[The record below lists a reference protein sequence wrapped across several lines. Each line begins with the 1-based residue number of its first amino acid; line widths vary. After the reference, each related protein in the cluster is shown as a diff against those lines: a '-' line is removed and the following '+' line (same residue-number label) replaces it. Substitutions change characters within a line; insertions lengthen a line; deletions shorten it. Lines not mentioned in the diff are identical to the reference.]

1 MNNYNALI
9 IDHSRPGR
17 RGYTLRNTEVDQIDL
32 SEVFGSDLLRKESAE
47 LPEVSEPEVVRHF
60 TNLSKKNFA
69 VDEGMYPLG
78 SCTMKYNPKINEEVA
93 ALAGFNNVHPLQP
106 ISTVQGSLEVMYGLQ
121 NALKSISG
129 MDQVSLLPSAGSQ
142 GELAGLM
149 IIKAYLRENNQQYR
163 NKIIIPDS
171 SHGTNPASASMAGF
185 ETITIPS
192 NENGTVDLQSLKN
205 AVGEDTAG
213 FMLTNPNTLG
223 LFETDILEIAEIV
236 HGVGGLLYYDGA
248 NMNANLGITR
258 PGDMGFDVLH
268 YNLHKTFATPHG
280 GGGPGSGP
288 IGVKEKLV
296 DFLPGHYIEKTD
308 DGYTFSDNPKHT
320 IGKVRSFHGNFGVML
335 KAYSYIL
342 SMGSDG
348 LVSASQL
355 AVLNANYLKESLK
368 EDYVLPIKSVCK
380 HEFVLSGL
388 IEANGAST
396 LDIAKRM
403 MDYGYHPMTIYFPL
417 IVEEAMM
424 IEPTETETKETLDG
438 FIIAL
443 KEIAEEAKTSPEK
456 LKEAPIS
463 TLVRRLDEVTAAR
476 KPILTWK

>member
-93 ALAGFNNVHPLQP
+93 ALAGFNNIHPLQP
-106 ISTVQGSLEVMYGLQ
+106 MSTVQGSLEVMYGLQ

-185 ETITIPS
+185 ETITISS

-223 LFETDILEIAEIV
+223 LFEKDILEIAEIV

-248 NMNANLGITR
+248 TMNANLGITR

>member
-149 IIKAYLRENNQQYR
+149 IIKAYLRENNQQNR

-192 NENGTVDLQSLKN
+192 NENGTVDLQALKD
-205 AVGEDTAG
+205 AVGDDTAG

-223 LFETDILEIAEIV
+223 LFETDIIEIAEIV

>member
-106 ISTVQGSLEVMYGLQ
+106 MSTVQGSLEVMYGLQ

-171 SHGTNPASASMAGF
+171 SHGTNPASATMAGF

-192 NENGTVDLQSLKN
+192 NENGTVDLQALKD

>member
-93 ALAGFNNVHPLQP
+93 ALAGFNNIHPLQP
-106 ISTVQGSLEVMYGLQ
+106 MSTVQGSLEVMYGLQ

-185 ETITIPS
+185 ETITISS

-223 LFETDILEIAEIV
+223 LFEKDILEIAEIV

>member
-1 MNNYNALI
+1 MNNYNALMI
-9 IDHSRPGR
+9 EHSRPGR
-17 RGYTLRNTEVDQIDL
+17 KGYTLRNTEVDQIDL
-32 SEVFGSDLLRKESAE
+32 SEVFGSDLLRKESAQ

-93 ALAGFNNVHPLQP
+93 ALSGFNNVHPLQP

-142 GELAGLM
+142 GELTGLM
-149 IIKAYLRENNQQYR
+149 IIKAYLRENNQQHR
-163 NKIIIPDS
+163 NKIIIPDAA
-171 SHGTNPASASMAGF
+171 HGTNPASSTMAGF
-185 ETITIPS
+185 EVLTIES
-192 NENGTVDLQSLKN
+192 NENGTVDLESLKA

-223 LFETDILEIAEIV
+223 LFETNIIEIAKIV
-236 HGVGGLLYYDGA
+236 HEAGGLLYYDGA

-258 PGDMGFDVLH
+258 PGDMGFDVMH
-268 YNLHKTFATPHG
+268 FNLHKTFATPHG

-288 IGVKEKLV
+288 IGVKEKLM

-308 DGYTFSDNPKHT
+308 DEYAFSDIPKHT
-320 IGKVRSFHGNFGVML
+320 IGKVRSYHGNFGVVL
-335 KAYSYIL
+335 KAYAYVL

-355 AVLNANYLKESLK
+355 AVLNANYIKESLK
-368 EDYVLPIKSVCK
+368 DDYYLPIKSICK
-380 HEFVLSGL
+380 HEFVFSGL
-388 IEANGAST
+388 LESKDVST

-403 MDYGYHPMTIYFPL
+403 MDYGYHPPTIYFPL
-417 IVEEAMM
+417 IVDQAMM
-424 IEPTETETKETLDG
+424 IEPTETETKETLDMY
-438 FIIAL
+438 IEALRKIA
-443 KEIAEEAKTSPEK
+443 KEAKESPEI
-456 LKEAPIS
+456 LHEAPIS
-463 TLVRRLDEVTAAR
+463 TLVRRLDEVKAAR
-476 KPILTWK
+476 KPVLTWK